1 MTAYQYLL
9 GLGIAATDII
19 LSGDSAGHHIVI
31 VLQRYFQDNIKV
43 LLLPSAALLWSLLID
58 FETDPKSFDR
68 NPNIK
73 TDFVTSAIMTWGSKD
88 SYPLSCAHLTQYL
101 TRRDSP
107 FPISVPKFLQLDGG
121 EVLYDVGAKFVKNIK
136 GAREQD

>member
-19 LSGDSAGHHIVI
+19 LSGDSAGRHIVI
-31 VLQRYFQDNIKV
+31 VLQRYFQDNIKI

-58 FETDPKSFDR
+58 FETDLKSFDR

-73 TDFVTSAIMTWGSKD
+73 TDFVTSAIMTWDRKTHT
-88 SYPLSCAHLTQYL
+88 LFHAHI
-101 TRRDSP
+101 SP
-107 FPISVPKFLQLDGG
+107 IPHSP
-121 EVLYDVGAKFVKNIK
+121 
-136 GAREQD
+136 